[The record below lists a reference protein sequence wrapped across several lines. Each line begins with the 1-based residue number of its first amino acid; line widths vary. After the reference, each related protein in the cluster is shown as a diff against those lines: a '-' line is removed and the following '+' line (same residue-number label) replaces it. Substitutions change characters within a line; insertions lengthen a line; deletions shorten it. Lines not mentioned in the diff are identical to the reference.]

1 VEEYNSAVIGPGAGK
16 DDDTLKGILSFIKK
30 CNLPMVVDADGLS
43 AVALEP
49 ESVKGKRCIL
59 TPHAGELTPL
69 LKATGITK
77 TGRDG
82 AVELAKRLNAVVLL
96 KGRIDIVTDG
106 TRVKE
111 NHFGN
116 PAMSVGGTG
125 DVLAGCCAALLAKG
139 LSPYDA
145 ARVGVYIVT
154 RAGDLAFNEK
164 SYGLMAEDVIDAIPQ
179 VLVKHLIPQWGNQRV
194 SFP

>member
-1 VEEYNSAVIGPGAGK
+1 
-16 DDDTLKGILSFIKK
+16 
-30 CNLPMVVDADGLS
+30 
-43 AVALEP
+43 
-49 ESVKGKRCIL
+49 
-59 TPHAGELTPL
+59 
-69 LKATGITK
+69 
-77 TGRDG
+77 
-82 AVELAKRLNAVVLL
+82 
-96 KGRIDIVTDG
+96 
-106 TRVKE
+106 
-111 NHFGN
+111 
-116 PAMSVGGTG
+116 MSVGGTG